1 MLEEQSDS
9 QSQGNIEQDA
19 QTESLDSGQDYK
31 ESYNQEKVYS
41 QKQRQRA
48 RKAEAELEKVN
59 ARNKKMEEDSLIE
72 QNKYEELWENDK
84 ADAEENRSYKKNR
97 RAKLLDSLP
106 EDKRDKFK
114 NLDLISLEAVVEELA
129 TNTNKEP
136 MKAVPGQVSTPPLN
150 KAYKDMTDAEK
161 RQWHNQVVESKN

>member
-9 QSQGNIEQDA
+9 QSQGNIEKDA

-72 QNKYEELWENDK
+72 QNKYKELWENDK
-84 ADAEENRSYKKNR
+84 ADAEENRSYKKNHQEL
-97 RAKLLDSLP
+97 KSLYTYL
-106 EDKRDKFK
+106 FC
-114 NLDLISLEAVVEELA
+114 
-129 TNTNKEP
+129 
-136 MKAVPGQVSTPPLN
+136 MKV
-150 KAYKDMTDAEK
+150 
-161 RQWHNQVVESKN
+161 